1 MAKQS
6 KIPKDNT
13 FDSMETRRNWATGFS
28 SYGGRRI
35 ESKHS
40 KGRTSPIAKK
50 KKKKRK

>member
-6 KIPKDNT
+6 KVPRDNV
-13 FDSMETRRNWATGFS
+13 DESMEMRRNWATGFS

-35 ESKHS
+35 VSKHS